1 VRDPT
6 TTTEVDVHLINA
18 PDVVPEL
25 SCYTTNL
32 VACLEPDDPCVKSR
46 LAHAVRLAVR
56 LDGGDGD
63 LVFSQHTRVDD
74 SAGHAPLGYR
84 GAANWATAAVDLEAE
99 LARSGRV
106 LAVADTFHLPW
117 SPAHE
122 VAHSPHWLLLLDR
135 RDDRWLVADH
145 FRALTPLGAQEPFL
159 GWLDDA
165 ALELA
170 LAPHA
175 PWPAEI
181 ANRDRYALGAAVE
194 PVHADSFRWVAR
206 TTGEVPAAPAAN
218 PGEWTCDLPEVLA
231 HVSGVLAEDQTAAA
245 RYGDDLWA
253 ASRHYTY
260 RLEVLAANGE
270 ICAEA
275 AAAAAL
281 SWGELPKVV
290 RFAAESAARGRPR
303 AALLQRT
310 FEDLLSIHEKTT
322 TEPVTEV

>member
-1 VRDPT
+1 M
-6 TTTEVDVHLINA
+6 HLINA

-32 VACLEPDDPCVKSR
+32 VAYLEPDEPGVQSR

-56 LDGGDGD
+56 LDVDPGE
-63 LVFSQHTRVDD
+63 LVFSQHARVDD
-74 SAGHAPLGYR
+74 GTLGYR
-84 GAANWATAAVDLEAE
+84 GAVDWEHAVAEFHAE

-106 LAVADTFHLPW
+106 LAVADTFHLSW
-117 SPAHE
+117 SPAYE
-122 VAHSPHWLLLLDR
+122 VAHSPHWLLLLAR
-135 RDDRWLVADH
+135 REGRWLVADH
-145 FRALTPLGAQEPFL
+145 FRALTPLGEQEPFL

-165 ALELA
+165 TLRRA

-181 ANRDRYALGAAVE
+181 AHRDRYALGTAAE
-194 PVHADSFRWVAR
+194 PTHADRFRWLAR
-206 TTGEVPAAPAAN
+206 TTGERPVADPAA
-218 PGEWTCDLPEVLA
+218 WTRGLPEALERVGA
-231 HVSGVLAEDQTAAA
+231 VLAEDETAAA

-275 AAAAAL
+275 AAAAAV

-303 AALLQRT
+303 TGLLRRT
-310 FEDLLSIHEKTT
+310 FDDLLHIHEKTT
-322 TEPVTEV
+322 TEPVSEA

>member
-1 VRDPT
+1 M
-6 TTTEVDVHLINA
+6 HLIDA

-32 VACLEPDDPCVKSR
+32 VAYLEPDDPGVKTR

-56 LDGGDGD
+56 SDDCG

-74 SAGHAPLGYR
+74 TGPPGPLGYR
-84 GAANWATAAVDLEAE
+84 GAEDWPAAAGHLEAE

-117 SPAHE
+117 SPASE
-122 VAHSPHWLLLLDR
+122 TAHSPHWLLLLGR

-145 FRALTPLGAQEPFL
+145 FHALTPLGAQEPFL
-159 GWLDDA
+159 GWLDDTT
-165 ALELA
+165 LERA
-170 LAPHA
+170 LAPHT

-181 ANRDRYALGAAVE
+181 ANRDRHALGAAVE
-194 PVHADSFRWVAR
+194 PVHADRFRWLAR
-206 TTGEVPAAPAAN
+206 TTGDAPAAPD
-218 PGEWTCDLPEVLA
+218 PGGWACVLPEVLER
-231 HVSGVLAEDQTAAA
+231 VSKVLAEDETAAA

-260 RLEVLAANGE
+260 RLDVLAANGE
-270 ICAEA
+270 IGADEA
-275 AAAAAL
+275 AAAAV

-290 RFAAESAARGRPR
+290 RFAAASAARGRPR
-303 AALLQRT
+303 RGLLERT
-310 FEDLLSIHEKTT
+310 FEDLLHTNDKTT
-322 TEPVTEV
+322 AGRDREA

>member
-1 VRDPT
+1 M
-6 TTTEVDVHLINA
+6 HLINA

-32 VACLEPDDPCVKSR
+32 VAYLEVDDPGVKTR

-56 LDGGDGD
+56 SDSGPGD

-74 SAGHAPLGYR
+74 GAPLGYFGATGWE
-84 GAANWATAAVDLEAE
+84 GAAAGFHAE
-99 LARSGRV
+99 IAQSGRV
-106 LAVADTFHLPW
+106 LTVADTFHLPW
-117 SPAHE
+117 SPAYE
-122 VAHSPHWLLLLDR
+122 IAHSPHWLLLLAR
-135 RDDRWLVADH
+135 RDGRWLVADH
-145 FRALTPLGAQEPFL
+145 FRALTPLGEQEPFL

-165 ALELA
+165 TLERA

-181 ANRDRYALGAAVE
+181 ANRDRYALGTAAE
-194 PVHADSFRWVAR
+194 PVHADRFRWLAR
-206 TTGEVPAAPAAN
+206 TTGETPADDPAP
-218 PGEWTCDLPEVLA
+218 WTHGLPETLERVSDVLT
-231 HVSGVLAEDQTAAA
+231 GDETAAA

-260 RLEVLAANGE
+260 HLEVLAANGD

-275 AAAAAL
+275 AAAAAV

-290 RFAAESAARGRPR
+290 RFAAESAVRGRPR
-303 AALLQRT
+303 AGLLRRT
-310 FEDLLSIHEKTT
+310 FDDLLRVQEKTT
-322 TEPVTEV
+322 TEPVSEA

>member
-1 VRDPT
+1 M
-6 TTTEVDVHLINA
+6 HLIDA

-32 VACLEPDDPCVKSR
+32 VAYLEPGDPSVKTR

-56 LDGGDGD
+56 SDDCG

-74 SAGHAPLGYR
+74 TGPPGPLGYR
-84 GAANWATAAVDLEAE
+84 GAANWAEAAGHLEAE

-106 LAVADTFHLPW
+106 LAVADTFRLPW
-117 SPAHE
+117 SPAFE
-122 VAHSPHWLLLLDR
+122 TAHSPHWLLLLGR

-159 GWLDDA
+159 GWLDDT

-170 LAPHA
+170 LAPHG

-181 ANRDRYALGAAVE
+181 AHRDRYALGAAVE
-194 PVHADSFRWVAR
+194 PVHPELFRWLAR
-206 TTGEVPAAPAAN
+206 GGVPAGPD
-218 PGEWTCDLPEVLA
+218 PGGWSCGLPEVIER
-231 HVSGVLAEDQTAAA
+231 VSGVLAEDETAAA

-260 RLEVLAANGE
+260 RLDVLAATGE
-270 ICAEA
+270 IGADEA
-275 AAAAAL
+275 AAAAV
-281 SWGELPKVV
+281 SWTELPKVV
-290 RFAAESAARGRPR
+290 RFAAASAARGKPR
-303 AALLQRT
+303 AGLLQRT
-310 FEDLLSIHEKTT
+310 FEDLLRTNDKTCPQR
-322 TEPVTEV
+322 EA

>member
-1 VRDPT
+1 MRNPT

-32 VACLEPDDPCVKSR
+32 VAYLEADDPGVKTR

-56 LDGGDGD
+56 LDGGSGD
-63 LVFSQHTRVDD
+63 LVFSQHARVDD
-74 SAGHAPLGYR
+74 SAAHDPLGYR
-84 GAANWATAAVDLEAE
+84 GAPNWALAAGDLDAE
-99 LARSGRV
+99 LTRSGRV
-106 LAVADTFHLPW
+106 LTVADTFHLPW

-122 VAHSPHWLLLLDR
+122 TAHSPHWLLLLGR
-135 RDDRWLVADH
+135 RDGHWLVGDH
-145 FRALTPLGAQEPFL
+145 FCALTPLGAQEPFL

-165 ALELA
+165 ALERA
-170 LAPHA
+170 LTPHG

-181 ANRDRYALGAAVE
+181 DNRDRHALGAAVE
-194 PVHADSFRWVAR
+194 PVLADRFRWLAR
-206 TTGEVPAAPAAN
+206 TAGEAPAAPAAK
-218 PGEWTCDLPEVLA
+218 PGDWTCVLPEVLGRI
-231 HVSGVLAEDQTAAA
+231 SGVLTADETAAA

-270 ICAEA
+270 ICAEDA
-275 AAAAAL
+275 AAAAM

-303 AALLQRT
+303 AGLLERT
-310 FEDLLSIHEKTT
+310 FDDLVRTNTKTT
-322 TEPVTEV
+322 AGPASEA

>member
-1 VRDPT
+1 M
-6 TTTEVDVHLINA
+6 HLINA

-32 VACLEPDDPCVKSR
+32 VAYLEPGEPGVQSR

-56 LDGGDGD
+56 LDGGPGD
-63 LVFSQHTRVDD
+63 LVFSQHARVD
-74 SAGHAPLGYR
+74 AGAALGYR
-84 GAANWATAAVDLEAE
+84 GAADWAAAVADLQAE
-99 LARSGRV
+99 LTRSGRV
-106 LAVADTFHLPW
+106 LAVADTFHLSW

-122 VAHSPHWLLLLDR
+122 VAHSPHWLLLLGR
-135 RDDRWLVADH
+135 RDGRWLVADH
-145 FRALTPLGAQEPFL
+145 FRALTPLGEQEPFL

-165 ALELA
+165 TLERA
-170 LAPHA
+170 LAPHT
-175 PWPAEI
+175 PWPPEI
-181 ANRDRYALGAAVE
+181 ANRDRYALGTAVE
-194 PVHADSFRWVAR
+194 PVHADRFRWLAP
-206 TTGEVPAAPAAN
+206 TTGREPVTD
-218 PGEWTCDLPEVLA
+218 PGPWTRGLPEALERISA
-231 HVSGVLAEDQTAAA
+231 ALAEDETAAA

-275 AAAAAL
+275 AAAAAV

-303 AALLQRT
+303 AGLLRRT
-310 FEDLLSIHEKTT
+310 FDDLLHTHEKTT
-322 TEPVTEV
+322 TEPVSEA